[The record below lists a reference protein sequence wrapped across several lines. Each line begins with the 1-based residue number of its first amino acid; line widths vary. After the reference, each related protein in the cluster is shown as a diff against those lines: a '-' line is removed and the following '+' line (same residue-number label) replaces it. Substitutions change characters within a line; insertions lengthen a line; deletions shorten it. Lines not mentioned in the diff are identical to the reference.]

1 MNENQNKIMLD
12 GQVMQEPKKKK
23 TIGYYFY
30 TISSWVQ
37 LIGLATMLTMMLI
50 FSGTPD
56 ALASGLFLTLFVL
69 PFVFFAILVSLFA
82 LPFYVKKHRP
92 KGKELALY
100 VTAMTT
106 AYLIALI
113 QILAPIMAG
122 L

>member
-1 MNENQNKIMLD
+1 
-12 GQVMQEPKKKK
+12 
-23 TIGYYFY
+23 
-30 TISSWVQ
+30 
-37 LIGLATMLTMMLI
+37 MLTRMLI
-50 FSGTPD
+50 FSGTSY
-56 ALASGLFLTLFVL
+56 ALASALFSTLFVL

-106 AYLIALI
+106 AYLIVLI
-113 QILAPIMAG
+113 QILALIMAG

>member
-37 LIGLATMLTMMLI
+37 LIGLATMLIMMSI

-56 ALASGLFLTLFVL
+56 ALVSG
-69 PFVFFAILVSLFA
+69 FF
-82 LPFYVKKHRP
+82 
-92 KGKELALY
+92 
-100 VTAMTT
+100 
-106 AYLIALI
+106 
-113 QILAPIMAG
+113 
-122 L
+122 